1 MIWLKKLSMHMK
13 NIKVDFFSESKKWPR
28 RIPKI
33 KTITKKTINKMRSY
47 FKKDHNFE
55 LNIILTN
62 KSKMIKLN
70 KLYKNKQSDT
80 DVLTFITKNPNK
92 NVGKIL
98 YCDIFFS
105 IDIIEK
111 FIHRNK
117 ISIYDHF
124 NHLLIHSLLHINGYN
139 HKNNL
144 DFKKMKK
151 EEIKILGLFGIND
164 PYRIK

>member
-1 MIWLKKLSMHMK
+1 MK

-28 RIPKI
+28 RIPRI
-33 KTITKKTINKMRSY
+33 KKITKKTINTMKCY
-47 FKKDHNFE
+47 FKNDHIFE
-55 LNIILTN
+55 LNIILTD

-70 KLYKNKQSDT
+70 KIYKKKQSDT
-80 DVLTFITKNPNK
+80 DVLTFITKNSNK

-105 IDIIEK
+105 IDTIEK
-111 FIHRNK
+111 FIDRNK
-117 ISIYDHF
+117 TSIYDHF
-124 NHLLIHSLLHINGYN
+124 NHLLIHSFLHINGYD
-139 HKNNL
+139 HKKYL

-164 PYRIK
+164 PYIV

>member
-1 MIWLKKLSMHMK
+1 MK

-28 RIPKI
+28 RMPKI
-33 KTITKKTINKMRSY
+33 KTITNKTINMMLSY
-47 FKKDHNFE
+47 FKKDYKLE

-70 KLYKNKQSDT
+70 KIYKNKQSDT
-80 DVLTFITKNPNK
+80 DVLTFISKISNK

-105 IDIIEK
+105 IDTIEK
-111 FIHRNK
+111 FISRNK

-124 NHLLIHSLLHINGYN
+124 NHLLIHSLLHINGYD
-139 HKNNL
+139 HKKNL

-151 EEIKILGLFGIND
+151 EEIKILGSFGIND
-164 PYRIK
+164 PYTI

>member
-1 MIWLKKLSMHMK
+1 MK

-28 RIPKI
+28 RMPKI
-33 KTITKKTINKMRSY
+33 KIITNKTINMMLSY
-47 FKKDHNFE
+47 FKKDYKLE
-55 LNIILTN
+55 LNIILTD

-70 KLYKNKQSDT
+70 KIYKNKQSDT
-80 DVLTFITKNPNK
+80 DVLTFISKIPNK

-105 IDIIEK
+105 IDTIEK
-111 FIHRNK
+111 FIRRNK

-124 NHLLIHSLLHINGYN
+124 NHLLIHSLLHINGYD
-139 HKNNL
+139 HKKNL

-151 EEIKILGLFGIND
+151 EEIKILGSIGIND
-164 PYRIK
+164 PYTV

>member
-1 MIWLKKLSMHMK
+1 MK

-33 KTITKKTINKMRSY
+33 KIITKKTIKKMKSY
-47 FKKDHNFE
+47 FKKNHKFE
-55 LNIILTN
+55 LNIILTD

-70 KLYKNKQSDT
+70 KIYIHKQTDT
-80 DVLTFITKNPNK
+80 DVLTFISKNSNK

-105 IDIIEK
+105 IDTIEK

-117 ISIYDHF
+117 LSIYDHF
-124 NHLLIHSLLHINGYN
+124 NHLLIHSLLHINGYD
-139 HKNNL
+139 HKINS

-151 EEIKILGLFGIND
+151 EEIKILRFFGIKN
-164 PYRIK
+164 PYIIQ

>member
-1 MIWLKKLSMHMK
+1 MK

-28 RIPKI
+28 RVPLIKI
-33 KTITKKTINKMRSY
+33 ITKKTINKMKPY
-47 FKKDHNFE
+47 FKKDLKFQ
-55 LNIILTN
+55 LNIILTD

-70 KLYKNKQSDT
+70 KIYKNKQSDT
-80 DVLTFITKNPNK
+80 DVLTFIAKISNK

-105 IDIIEK
+105 IDTIEK
-111 FIHRNK
+111 YIRRNK

-139 HKNNL
+139 HKKNL
-144 DFKKMKK
+144 EFKKMKR
-151 EEIKILGLFGIND
+151 EEIKILGLFGINN
-164 PYRIK
+164 PYTI

>member
-1 MIWLKKLSMHMK
+1 MK

-33 KTITKKTINKMRSY
+33 KTITKKTLNKMRSY
-47 FKKDHNFE
+47 FKNDQKYE

-62 KSKMIKLN
+62 KSRMIKLN
-70 KLYKNKQSDT
+70 KIYKNKHSDT
-80 DVLTFITKNPNK
+80 DVLTFITKNSNK

-105 IDIIEK
+105 IDTIEK
-111 FIHRNK
+111 FIHKNK
-117 ISIYDHF
+117 TSIYDHF
-124 NHLLIHSLLHINGYN
+124 NHLLIHSFLHINGYN
-139 HKNNL
+139 HKKNL

-151 EEIKILGLFGIND
+151 EEIKILGSFGITD
-164 PYRIK
+164 PYTI

>member
-1 MIWLKKLSMHMK
+1 MK

-28 RIPKI
+28 RVPKI
-33 KTITKKTINKMRSY
+33 KIITKKTITKMRSY
-47 FKKDHNFE
+47 FKKDYKLE

-70 KLYKNKQSDT
+70 KIYKNKQSDT
-80 DVLTFITKNPNK
+80 DVLTFISKISNK

-105 IDIIEK
+105 IDTIEK

-117 ISIYDHF
+117 VSIYDHF
-124 NHLLIHSLLHINGYN
+124 NHLLIHSLLHINGYD
-139 HKNNL
+139 HKKNL

-151 EEIKILGLFGIND
+151 EEIKILGLFGINN
-164 PYRIK
+164 PYKIQ

>member
-1 MIWLKKLSMHMK
+1 MK
-13 NIKVDFFSESKKWPR
+13 NIKVDIFSESKKWPR

-33 KTITKKTINKMRSY
+33 KIITKKTLNKMKSY
-47 FKKDHNFE
+47 FKDDHTFR
-55 LNIILTN
+55 LNIILTD

-70 KLYKNKQSDT
+70 KIYKNKQTDT
-80 DVLTFITKNPNK
+80 DVLTFITKNSNK

-105 IDIIEK
+105 IDTIEK
-111 FIHRNK
+111 FINTNK

-124 NHLLIHSLLHINGYN
+124 NHLLIHSFLHINGYD
-139 HKNNL
+139 HKKNL

-151 EEIKILGLFGIND
+151 EEIKILGLFDINN
-164 PYRIK
+164 PYTI